1 MSTRQSRLMS
11 RRSLLKSA
19 AAASA
24 VFGAPT
30 IVPSTV
36 FGQAKD
42 GNASPSERVTLGFIG
57 TGSRGMAHVQGL
69 TGRPNVHVLAACD
82 VDAKHLGQAQKHIS
96 ETNKKLNRGDKC
108 DAYPQYEEIVA
119 RKDIDAVVITTPD
132 HWHTKIAIEALKS
145 GKDVYCEKPLTL
157 TIDEGKQICK
167 VVNET
172 KRVFQVGTQQRSG
185 RQFLEAVALVRG
197 GHLGKIKRV
206 TCAIGGGDKGGPFK
220 ESQPPAELD
229 WERWQ
234 GQTELRPYIKERAHY
249 QFRWWYEYSGG
260 KMTDWGAHHVD
271 IAQWGIGMEH
281 SGPVEVAGTSKHQ
294 EIYNGYNTAI
304 EFNITAKFES
314 GTELVLRHDTENGIT
329 FEGEKGTI
337 FVSRGKRIGMFS
349 KTPIGPDGQKPKGKD
364 KDAKPEPAPAGH
376 IEELPLKPEDIVKLY
391 KDQQPTDHYANWVN
405 CVKSRKEPVSDV
417 FSHHRILTTCH
428 LANIAIRMG
437 RTLKWD
443 PAKEEMVG
451 DKEANGWL
459 KRAQRAG
466 YETKA

>member
-1 MSTRQSRLMS
+1 MSTRPSRRIT

-19 AAASA
+19 AAMSA

-36 FGQAKD
+36 FGQEKD
-42 GNASPSERVTLGFIG
+42 GKVSPSERITMGYIG
-57 TGSRGMAHVQGL
+57 TGSRGMNHVQALSGK
-69 TGRPNVHVLAACD
+69 PNVHVLAACD
-82 VDAKHLGQAQKHIS
+82 VDANHLERAQKHIT

-108 DAYPQYEEIVA
+108 DAYSHYEELVG

-157 TIDEGKQICK
+157 TIDEGKMICK

-185 RQFLEAVALVRG
+185 RQFQEAVALVRA
-197 GHLGKIKRV
+197 GHIGKIKKV

-220 ESQPPAELD
+220 EEAPPAGFD

-234 GQTELRPYIKERAHY
+234 GQTELRPYIKQRAHY

-294 EIYNGYNTAI
+294 EIYNGYNTAT
-304 EFNITAKFES
+304 EFNITAKFEN

-337 FVSRGKRIGMFS
+337 FVSRGKRIGAFS
-349 KTPIGPDGQKPKGKD
+349 GKPLKADD
-364 KDAKPEPAPAGH
+364 KQELVNAPN
-376 IEELPLKPEDIVKLY
+376 PLKPEDLVKLY
-391 KDQQPTDHYANWVN
+391 KDQQPADHYVNWLD

-428 LANIAIRMG
+428 LANIAIRLN

-443 PAKEEMVG
+443 PTKEEMVG
-451 DKEANGWL
+451 DKEANGWQ
-459 KRAQRAG
+459 KRSQRAG
-466 YETKA
+466 YEIKA